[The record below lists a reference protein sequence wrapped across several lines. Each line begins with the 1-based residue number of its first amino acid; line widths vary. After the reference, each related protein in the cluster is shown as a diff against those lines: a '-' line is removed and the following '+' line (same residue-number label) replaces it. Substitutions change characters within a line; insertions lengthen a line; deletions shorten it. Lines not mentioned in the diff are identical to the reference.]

1 MRTLTSLLGNSQ
13 KLDGG
18 AMFGNAPRAMWSQ
31 WLAPDEQHRVPL
43 ACRCLLVREED
54 GRRILLEA
62 GIGAF
67 FAPELKHRYGVV
79 EEGHVLLD
87 NLAAAGCSHEDI
99 DVVILSHLHFDHVGG
114 LLAAWDGGPA
124 RLLFPKAQFVVSR
137 TAWQRAKAPHARD
150 RASFIPDLISLLENS
165 GRLVLTD
172 GETPDCLPAD
182 YRFHLSDGHTP
193 GMLLTEIP
201 LGEGPVVYA
210 ADLIPGAS
218 WVHVPITMGY
228 DRFPEQL
235 IDEKHGLLDD
245 LLARQGR
252 LFFTHDPQHALARV
266 DRDGKGRFHAAD
278 HLPRLTAL
286 AR

>member
-67 FAPELKHRYGVV
+67 FAPELKTRYGVV
-79 EEGHVLLD
+79 EDGHVLLD
-87 NLAAAGCSHEDI
+87 NLAAAGCSDADI

-114 LLAAWDGGPA
+114 LLAAWDGGTA

-137 TAWQRAKAPHARD
+137 SAWQRAKAPHARD
-150 RASFIPDLISLLENS
+150 RASFIPELITLLENS

-201 LGEGPVVYA
+201 LGQGPVVYA

-235 IDEKHGLLDD
+235 IDEKRGLLDD
-245 LLARQGR
+245 LLSRQGR
-252 LFFTHDPQHALARV
+252 LFFTHDPHHALARV
-266 DRDGKGRFHAAD
+266 ALDGKGRFHATDA
-278 HLPRLTAL
+278 LARLTAL
-286 AR
+286 AS

>member
-31 WLAPDEQHRVPL
+31 WLAPDQEHRVPL
-43 ACRCLLVREED
+43 ACRCLLVREDD

-67 FAPELKHRYGVV
+67 FAPELKSRYGVV

-99 DVVILSHLHFDHVGG
+99 DVVVLSHLHFDHVGG

-124 RLLFPKAQFVVSR
+124 RLLFPQAQFVVSR
-137 TAWQRAKAPHARD
+137 TAWQRACAPHARD
-150 RASFIPDLISLLENS
+150 RASFIPELISLLQNS

-172 GETPDCLPAD
+172 GETPACLPAD

-201 LGEGPVVYA
+201 LEQGPVVYA
-210 ADLIPGAS
+210 ADLIPGAP

-235 IDEKHGLLDD
+235 TDEKRRLLDD

-252 LFFTHDPQHALARV
+252 LFFTHDPHYALAWVRQ
-266 DRDGKGRFHAAD
+266 DGKGRFHAAD
-278 HLPRLTAL
+278 PLPRLTAL
-286 AR
+286 AG